1 MYACMHVSMVM
12 FMNLCMDVLFI
23 NATVVDSLLVCG
35 LLEIDCLKL
44 IMVNNFKWNVVFRFM
59 LRFVFLFGMEI
70 SVLI

>member
-1 MYACMHVSMVM
+1 MHVSMVM

-35 LLEIDCLKL
+35 LLEIYCLKL
-44 IMVNNFKWNVVFRFM
+44 IMVNNSKWNVVFRFM

-70 SVLI
+70 SVVI